1 MQYITIR
8 ESVDSAMFMHVSDC
22 CKPQKM
28 CDKAVL
34 KIQRC
39 YNLFLTILKLKKCV
53 KKLLKNYCLQ

>member
-8 ESVDSAMFMHVSDC
+8 ESVDSAIFMHVSDC
-22 CKPQKM
+22 SKPQKM

-39 YNLFLTILKLKKCV
+39 YNLFLTTLKLKKCV
-53 KKLLKNYCLQ
+53 EKLFKNDCLQ